1 MKEEKHP
8 GGRLAK
14 AVRVETGWAGEGGWG
29 RGRRR
34 EEETK
39 RKGTQVPQY
48 RDFILV
54 CFFLLP
60 FTVVLNQAQWPL
72 THCCEPLSGR
82 QLGRMVGSYRA
93 PPRVEGKSSLGRFAY
108 QNPNLGTRNTDFET
122 LF

>member
-14 AVRVETGWAGEGGWG
+14 AVRVETGWAGEGEWG

-34 EEETK
+34 EEETQ

-54 CFFLLP
+54 CFFFTAFYRRAESGAVATHPLLRATERT
-60 FTVVLNQAQWPL
+60 TVGSN
-72 THCCEPLSGR
+72 
-82 QLGRMVGSYRA
+82 GSYRA
-93 PPRVEGKSSLGRFAY
+93 PLRAESQVWAGSPIKS
-108 QNPNLGTRNTDFET
+108 QT
-122 LF
+122 